1 MANFKLVDGDQLD
14 ADLKKVAD
22 SIREKGETK
31 NSLTFPDGFVS
42 AVKAIETGSKTTV
55 KKTSGDTYIN
65 NGAATVNC
73 GFRPDVV
80 VVDNT
85 FCFYLENGQFT
96 CWFLDESNGTIVGIP
111 VTATS
116 NGFRISNARYYS
128 NSNTPQ
134 ILSYPLNYTAIKY
147 TE

>member
-14 ADLKKVAD
+14 SDLKKVAD

-55 KKTSGDTYIN
+55 KKTSGNVSIS
-65 NGAATVNC
+65 NGSATVNC
-73 GFRPDVV
+73 GFQPDVV
-80 VVDNT
+80 VFGDS
-85 FCFYLENGQFT
+85 FCFYLENGY
-96 CWFLDESNGTIVGIP
+96 FLCDHLNKNTGILVSIP

-116 NGFRISNARYYS
+116 NGFKISGAEYYQG
-128 NSNTPQ
+128 NYPQ
-134 ILSYPLNYTAIKY
+134 PLSYSINYIAIKY

>member
-1 MANFKLVDGDQLD
+1 MANFKLVNSDQLD
-14 ADLKKVAD
+14 SDLKKVAD

-55 KKTSGDTYIN
+55 KKVSGTGSIS
-65 NGAATVNC
+65 GGSGSVNC

-80 VVDNT
+80 VFGSD
-85 FCFYLENGQFT
+85 FCFYLENGSFT
-96 CWFLDESNGTIVGIP
+96 SANFGSDNETVSRMTVSASNT
-111 VTATS
+111 
-116 NGFRISNARYYS
+116 GFTISNAKYYRPSGSS
-128 NSNTPQ
+128 NIST
-134 ILSYPLNYTAIKY
+134 SFNYMAIKY